1 MKPTVGS
8 QNFVLSLEKTLDG
21 THQDTTLTDEIR
33 VDFLIE
39 GGLIHITRT
48 DTDTES
54 DSALLSLTRDI
65 LENGEGGVDTTT
77 LLEETTDSEAGTLG
91 GNQDNIDI

>member
-1 MKPTVGS
+1 M
-8 QNFVLSLEKTLDG
+8 DG

-33 VDFLIE
+33 VDFLVE
-39 GGLIHITRT
+39 SGLIQITSA

-54 DSALLSLTRDI
+54 DSAVLSLARDI
-65 LENGEGGVDTTT
+65 LENGEGGVDTTA
-77 LLEETTDSEAGTLG
+77 LLEETTDSETGTLG